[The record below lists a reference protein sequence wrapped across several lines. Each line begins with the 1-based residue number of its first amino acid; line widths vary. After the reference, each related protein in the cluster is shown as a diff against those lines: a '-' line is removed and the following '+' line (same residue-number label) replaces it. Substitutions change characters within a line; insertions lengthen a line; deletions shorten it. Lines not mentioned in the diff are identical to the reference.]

1 MEEKKLGIVF
11 ASGAANRVCCVV
23 VYTAAALSMGWR
35 VTIHLVNEGL
45 VAFRKD
51 TANKLWSDDIKDYS
65 ITLKE
70 YEKYL
75 GVFLGNV
82 KEMIKQGK
90 FQNWPEALADLKN
103 TFGDKLHIYACPLAA
118 ATYGV
123 KKEDLLDIVDAI
135 KDANAF
141 LEEVYGGV
149 TMYI

>member
-35 VTIHLVNEGL
+35 VTIHLVNEGGL

-65 ITLKE
+65 IVLKE

-75 GVFLGNV
+75 SAFLGNV

-90 FQNWPEALADLKN
+90 FQNWPEAWQ
-103 TFGDKLHIYACPLAA
+103 T
-118 ATYGV
+118 
-123 KKEDLLDIVDAI
+123 
-135 KDANAF
+135 
-141 LEEVYGGV
+141 
-149 TMYI
+149 